1 MLTFGTL
8 EALNYNRSG
17 IPIDDVYNFNTLI
30 EYTNQLYFLNPYR
43 QYGNTINTSS
53 YEFDMWYANYI
64 SSDPNA
70 FKEFINIMRNVYN
83 GRNVWILCD
92 FSLENAYNVI
102 ETLIKY
108 ILEQYDYVVNIAKFP
123 EDTENLIEGSFS
135 PMGIQKFDVHLENYL
150 QYFGL
155 DGLESDKEE

>member
-1 MLTFGTL
+1 
-8 EALNYNRSG
+8 
-17 IPIDDVYNFNTLI
+17 
-30 EYTNQLYFLNPYR
+30 
-43 QYGNTINTSS
+43 
-53 YEFDMWYANYI
+53 MWYANYI

-135 PMGIQKFDVHLENYL
+135 PMGIQKFDAHLENYL

-155 DGLESDKEE
+155 DGLESDQEE